1 MLSLLVTG
9 AVSEE
14 HGASVSWKAPW
25 ATLHPNQHP
34 SPECFWWTIAD
45 LFGSPNLIWCERTL
59 CAIVSQPANTYS
71 NLMYV
76 LCSLFM
82 WRDFLRERTRRRKRF
97 VDHPA
102 LYSKGSAPTA
112 GKDKNSETANK
123 AGSEM
128 SQETRSGSLLK
139 GFIPVNLLGVFP
151 FLNCVMGLLSLV
163 YHMSNVYPT
172 QVLDYLG
179 MFLVLGWCLAVNLF
193 RASACSVTSVRTTKR
208 FQQFFLV
215 VAAIATHFLYL
226 ANIKMQSL
234 VFIGILVIVF
244 FELRHCRPVDDR
256 LATVVKADVV
266 KARLLKRSWF
276 FSSLLLMFLAAIC
289 SLSDFKR
296 WYCDPDNHFIQ
307 GHAMWHL
314 VSGISIYCLWR
325 HYLDRM
331 DPMV

>member
-1 MLSLLVTG
+1 M
-9 AVSEE
+9 ASEVQ
-14 HGASVSWKAPW
+14 GPVSWKAPW

-34 SPECFWWTIAD
+34 SPECFWWSIAD

-76 LCSLFM
+76 LCSILM
-82 WRDFLRERTRRRKRF
+82 WRDFLRERALRRKRF
-97 VDHPA
+97 VDNPG
-102 LYSKGSAPTA
+102 LYSKTSSIT
-112 GKDKNSETANK
+112 GKEGDGGAK
-123 AGSEM
+123 GGDVPEM
-128 SQETRSGSLLK
+128 RSVPSSSLIK
-139 GFIPVNLLGVFP
+139 GFIPVSLLGVFP
-151 FLNCVMGLLSLV
+151 FLNCAMGLLSLV

-172 QVLDYLG
+172 QVLDYSG

-193 RASACSVTSVRTTKR
+193 RASACRVTSVRTTKQ

-215 VAAIATHFLYL
+215 VAAVATHFLYL

-234 VFIGILVIVF
+234 VFVGILVIVF
-244 FELRHCRPVDDR
+244 FEMRHCRPVDDH
-256 LATVVKADVV
+256 LATVIKGDLVK
-266 KARLLKRSWF
+266 KRLLNRSWF
-276 FSSLLLMFLAAIC
+276 FSSLLLMFLAALC

-296 WYCDPDNHFIQ
+296 WYCDPDNHFLQ
-307 GHAMWHL
+307 GHALWHL

-331 DPMV
+331 DPMF